1 VKGLCTIISKA
12 NADIQGSLSRISKR
26 QDNSDLANNAVNKKL
41 DQMSETINETK
52 TLLFSIQ
59 NQFQQHTAAQK
70 KTTDKSFQSLQEV
83 YSELA
88 IHKSILSNRE
98 ATITNLNSQI
108 QTLQNNLKGSHLD
121 IAKKEDLLKEFR
133 LRPSS
138 PTTSSANKSNDPSI
152 TDNTNKKPAS
162 SSQDASADTSNVTNT
177 VPINITNEPND
188 LSNADNANKTP
199 APSLR
204 DSSADARN
212 IIVSLLDTSNDAK
225 NTITTI
231 SKVLEVTNT
240 NTDLQADP
248 TTYNTSVSV
257 QAPAKAFQ
265 SNTNMNPQAD
275 PTTNNTSDPPQ
286 TSADSTFNNTNTENG
301 PATRPSAIHNETSLL
316 YGLSVALNDI
326 NVEIIKSRLADK
338 NLSTTGRKQELVDR
352 LRDHLNQHPNPPTPI
367 I

>member
-1 VKGLCTIISKA
+1 MTSKTPIWISPEK
-12 NADIQGSLSRISKR
+12 
-26 QDNSDLANNAVNKKL
+26 
-41 DQMSETINETK
+41 
-52 TLLFSIQ
+52 
-59 NQFQQHTAAQK
+59 
-70 KTTDKSFQSLQEV
+70 
-83 YSELA
+83 
-88 IHKSILSNRE
+88 
-98 ATITNLNSQI
+98 
-108 QTLQNNLKGSHLD
+108 
-121 IAKKEDLLKEFR
+121 DLLKELR
-133 LRPSS
+133 LQPSS

-152 TDNTNKKPAS
+152 TDNTNKIPAS

-188 LSNADNANKTP
+188 LSSADNANKTP

-212 IIVSLLDTSNDAK
+212 IIVSLLDASDDAK

-248 TTYNTSVSV
+248 ATYNTSVSV

-275 PTTNNTSDPPQ
+275 PATNNTSDPSQ
-286 TSADSTFNNTNTENG
+286 TSADSTSNNTNTENG
-301 PATRPSAIHNETSLL
+301 PTTRPSAIHNETSLL
-316 YGLSVALNDI
+316 YGLSVTLNDI
-326 NVEIIKSRLADK
+326 NVETIKSKLADK